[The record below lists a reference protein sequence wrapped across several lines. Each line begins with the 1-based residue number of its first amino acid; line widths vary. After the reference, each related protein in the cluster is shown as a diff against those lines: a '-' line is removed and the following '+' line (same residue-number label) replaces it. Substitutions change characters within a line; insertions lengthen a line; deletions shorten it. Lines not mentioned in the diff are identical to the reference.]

1 MNDSHRPRERLK
13 PFNGDL
19 QDVQSQ
25 IFLYES
31 ANHSEARLDWYLI
44 PKDSYELYAGGDP
57 VGPRFSLYL
66 VDQVKSIE
74 ECSQKLPTP
83 SKHLLR
89 INYLNTTMAPL
100 NIWFQ
105 QKEDLKSWVD
115 ALKKALD
122 LGRKF
127 VYKNCWAFEQCI
139 HVLLF

>member
-1 MNDSHRPRERLK
+1 M
-13 PFNGDL
+13 
-19 QDVQSQ
+19 QSQ
-25 IFLYES
+25 IFLYQS
-31 ANHSEARLDWYLI
+31 ADHSEARLDWYLI
-44 PKDSYELYAGGDP
+44 PKGSYELYTGGDP

-74 ECSQKLPTP
+74 ECSQKSATP

-89 INYLNTTMAPL
+89 INYLNTTVAPL

-122 LGRKF
+122 LGRKY
-127 VYKNCWAFEQCI
+127 V
-139 HVLLF
+139 